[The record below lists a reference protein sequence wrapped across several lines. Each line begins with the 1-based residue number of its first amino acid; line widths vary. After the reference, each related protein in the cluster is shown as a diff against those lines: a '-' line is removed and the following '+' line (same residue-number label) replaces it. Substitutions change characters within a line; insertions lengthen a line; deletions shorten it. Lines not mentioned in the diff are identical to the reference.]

1 MGTQARTSHLG
12 FTGCYVD
19 TFNPPPAGGEVKHC
33 PHIGAQPPKSDAVQK
48 DKLELS
54 C

>member
-1 MGTQARTSHLG
+1 MRTQARTSDLS

-19 TFNPPPAGGEVKHC
+19 TFNPPPAGGEVKRCAHM
-33 PHIGAQPPKSDAVQK
+33 GAQPPKWDPVQK
-48 DKLELS
+48 DKLEPS